1 MVVVAAIPA
10 VSAIAVAFAGAAA
23 DVLAAVVAAAA
34 YQQDNDENDPQAGV
48 VVVHAHKTITSL
60 EDVVFYAV
68 TCGKEHDRLKNIG
81 NSFVNWEI
89 EPLLWKSGEGG
100 FDGKL

>member
-1 MVVVAAIPA
+1 MVVVAAAIAVTAIPT

-23 DVLAAVVAAAA
+23 GVLVAVVAAAA
-34 YQQDNDENDPQAGV
+34 YQQNDDENDPQAGV

-60 EDVVFYAV
+60 EDVVFYAAKCV
-68 TCGKEHDRLKNIG
+68 KEHDHLKNIG

-89 EPLLWKSGEGG
+89 ELL
-100 FDGKL
+100 L

>member
-1 MVVVAAIPA
+1 MGVVAGAAIPA

-23 DVLAAVVAAAA
+23 DVLLVAVVAAAA
-34 YQQDNDENDPQAGV
+34 YQQNDDKNDPQAGV

-60 EDVVFYAV
+60 EDVVFYAAK
-68 TCGKEHDRLKNIG
+68 CLKEHDRLKNIG

-89 EPLLWKSGEGG
+89 EPLL
-100 FDGKL
+100 